1 MKLHEKIKGI
11 YAKKSLRFALYIIG
25 TLFILSI
32 TLQFGI
38 FIGYHKASFARDW
51 GDHYKNNFGMERPES
66 FRGMMGN
73 TLPNAYGA
81 SGKVLSIT
89 LPTFVVED
97 TNGTEKTILIT
108 DTTIIKSRMQN
119 SSSSVITSG
128 SIVVVLGDPNS
139 SGQIEAKLIRIMP
152 DSTTFTTSTSTQG
165 MMYGGQQNRGN
176 MMFKR

>member
-1 MKLHEKIKGI
+1 MKLHEKIKGL
-11 YAKKSLRFALYIIG
+11 YTKKPLRLALYTIG
-25 TLFILSI
+25 ILFILSI

-51 GDHYKNNFGMERPES
+51 GDHYKKNFGMERPES

-81 SGKVLSIT
+81 SGKVLSVT

-108 DTTIIKSRMQN
+108 DATIIKSGMQN
-119 SSSSVITSG
+119 ASSSSITSN
-128 SIVVVLGDPNS
+128 SIVMVLGDPTA
-139 SGQIEAKLIRIMP
+139 SGQIQAKLIRIMP
-152 DSTTFTTSTSTQG
+152 AGFNSSTTTGG
-165 MMYGGQQNRGN
+165 MMYGNKTGRNN
-176 MMFKR
+176 MMFRQ